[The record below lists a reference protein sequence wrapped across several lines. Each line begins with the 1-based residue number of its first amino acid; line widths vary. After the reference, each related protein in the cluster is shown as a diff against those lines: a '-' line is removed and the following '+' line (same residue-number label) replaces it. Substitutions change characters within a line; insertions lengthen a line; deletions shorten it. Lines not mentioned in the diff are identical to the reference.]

1 MKVKIIM
8 IVMIRIR
15 MVITMK
21 LIVTVT
27 HNDHKRINKFVMI
40 TIATVKIIV
49 IPCIITITVII
60 TRKITEKILDLRSIV
75 AKTLTNR
82 YNQQQ

>member
-21 LIVTVT
+21 LIVTAT
-27 HNDHKRINKFVMI
+27 HNDHKRIIKFVMI
-40 TIATVKIIV
+40 AIATVKIIV
-49 IPCIITITVII
+49 ICLITRETVII
-60 TRKITEKILDLRSIV
+60 TKKVTEK
-75 AKTLTNR
+75 
-82 YNQQQ
+82 

>member
-27 HNDHKRINKFVMI
+27 HNDHKRIIKFVMI
-40 TIATVKIIV
+40 TKATVKIIV
-49 IPCIITITVII
+49 IPCMITRVTVII
-60 TRKITEKILDLRSIV
+60 TKKVTEK
-75 AKTLTNR
+75 
-82 YNQQQ
+82 